1 MDKTCS
7 SVAMGFEMS
16 RKPNQGKGRFI
27 QIELLGYTLNYVY
40 ICDGLNML
48 GPGSDTLRKYGL
60 VGVDVALL
68 EDMCHSGRVL

>member
-48 GPGSDTLRKYGL
+48 GPGNGTIRN
-60 VGVDVALL
+60 
-68 EDMCHSGRVL
+68 CVLIRGSVSL

>member
-48 GPGSDTLRKYGL
+48 GPGNGTPRE
-60 VGVDVALL
+60 VWPCWRECVT
-68 EDMCHSGRVL
+68 GRGKL

>member
-1 MDKTCS
+1 
-7 SVAMGFEMS
+7 MGFEMS

-48 GPGSDTLRKYGL
+48 GPGSSTVSRH
-60 VGVDVALL
+60 GV
-68 EDMCHSGRVL
+68 SS